1 MSSAYNGLPGNE
13 SRKATLT
20 VSGATNATPIQITT
34 TAAHG
39 LATGERVWIYGIQ
52 GNNAANGVFY
62 VSVTG
67 PTTFTLYSGFTAGAP
82 SGAVAGSGAYVAAG
96 ARVCAPLTW
105 TASSTL
111 PDDGDPVNASS
122 INTPLEGNFDR
133 EAWLLGRVGYLATT
147 QVLDLDVIAVPF
159 VAGGIVNSGAAG
171 VWGATVALAAGTP
184 AHVIPGDKIDINAT
198 LNAEITSGAT
208 PVALRL
214 SIDLVDYAGGVLAT
228 LTGPDAVV
236 PPLGLGNPRGI
247 GLKFTGVVGTAY
259 GCSFNVNVQA
269 YSVAGLQ
276 TVQLYGSYGI
286 TARITRPIQ

>member
-39 LATGERVWIYGIQ
+39 LATGERVWIYGVQ

-105 TASSTL
+105 TASSLL

-133 EAWLLGRVGYLATT
+133 EAWLLGRAGRYACSHATDGST
-147 QVLDLDVIAVPF
+147 YAVPNAFFAF
-159 VAGGIVNSGAAG
+159 VNTGAPGWGPNVALGGGIDI
-171 VWGATVALAAGTP
+171 L
-184 AHVIPGDKIDINAT
+184 PGDVLEMSVSINAALT
-198 LNAEITSGAT
+198 TGAG

-214 SIDLVDYAGGVLAT
+214 SVAFTDYGGAVLQT
-228 LTGPDAVV
+228 RTGPDVSLSAAV
-236 PPLGLGNPRGI
+236 PTGLTLLFSWDTSIAALPN
-247 GLKFTGVVGTAY
+247 
-259 GCSFNVNVQA
+259 GCEAVIEIEA
-269 YSVAGLQ
+269 YSGAGLQ
-276 TVQLYGSYGI
+276 QVSIYGSRGI
-286 TARITRPIQ
+286 VPRVWRPVS